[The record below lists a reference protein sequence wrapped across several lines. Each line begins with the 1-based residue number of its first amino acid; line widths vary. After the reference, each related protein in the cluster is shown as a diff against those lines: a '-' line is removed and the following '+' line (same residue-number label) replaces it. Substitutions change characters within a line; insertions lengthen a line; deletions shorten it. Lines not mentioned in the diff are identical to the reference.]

1 VPSEPPE
8 PSAPPERGPAYVCFD
23 ATQLFSFNRVDRLDT
38 LGDWFPKA
46 FVPNVVIE
54 KEVKPFV
61 GKYPKNQ
68 RILDAAW
75 LHSVAVESD
84 SGLRLVAHLRDRV
97 WKSPPEK
104 DRGEAEVLALCRDF
118 GWIAILDDKQAR
130 VAAERNA
137 KVPRAMLLTIII
149 AAAAYEKISR
159 SDAWKLHVDID
170 KARKKMGIGSC
181 SFLTSDGCHASVFE
195 KCIDMFSDLRQRKGN
210 REWPVFLAIP
220 SLDELV
226 IWVRNHN

>member
-1 VPSEPPE
+1 VPSELPE

-23 ATQLFSFNRVDRLDT
+23 ATQLFAFNRVDRLDT

-54 KEVKPFV
+54 KEVRPFV
-61 GKYPKNQ
+61 RKYPKNQ
-68 RILDAAW
+68 RILSATW

-104 DRGEAEVLALCRDF
+104 DRGEAEVLALCRDY
-118 GWIAILDDKQAR
+118 GWIAILDDEQAR
-130 VAAERNA
+130 VAAERHA
-137 KVPRAMLLTIII
+137 KAPRAMLLTIII

-159 SDAWKLHVDID
+159 NDAWKLHVDID
-170 KARKKMGIGSC
+170 KARKKMGIGSR
-181 SFLTSDGCHASVFE
+181 SFLTSDLCHEGVFA
-195 KCIDMFSDLRQRKGN
+195 KCIDMFGGFRDKFDN
-210 REWPVFLAIP
+210 PEWPTFLAIP

-226 IWVRNHN
+226 DWVRRNN